1 MLKGY
6 WSKSDGKRYKWA
18 DAKAHCTGL
27 GNGYVLPDIY
37 QLLSL
42 ISQTK
47 DPNEGYI
54 NPIFSDTDKYWFW
67 SITPRVG
74 SASHSWFVGFRSA
87 GVDFGYVSP
96 FGRVRCFRPGP

>member
-6 WSKSDGKRYKWA
+6 WSKWDGNTYKWA
-18 DAKAHCTGL
+18 DAKTHCTGL